1 MVCLYH
7 SFELSHLAELAWIPR
22 FFSPEIAVNG
32 FFIISGF
39 LITLSHDRS
48 SGTKAFFRRR
58 FFRIYPAYIVV
69 VLASSIGLL
78 AFSSESGAN
87 YFNNSW
93 AMYVFANAF
102 LLDFIQPTLPGV
114 FVKNIFQSINGSL
127 WTIKVEA
134 FLYAT
139 VPLVA
144 FFSRKVSKRV
154 VLLTLYLTST
164 LLSWSL
170 GALPCFKES
179 WLCWQI
185 AREVTSPLSYFLAGA
200 IFYRSLVTVERHM
213 KLVLIGGLAILLVN
227 EMHSVPVLA
236 PLGLA
241 AVIMFT
247 AFFYFFG
254 AYEKFGDFSFGIYIT
269 HFPIAQIF
277 LIHKWPYERPIAFLF
292 TVLLVSLTAAF
303 LLWRLIERRFLSV
316 TNPYLRIQAQKNE
329 GFGE

>member
-1 MVCLYH
+1 MILESRHSSVSLTRNNFHLLRLVFAIMVCLYH

-78 AFSSESGAN
+78 AFSTEPAAN

-93 AMYVFANAF
+93 AMYVFANVF

-114 FVKNIFQSINGSL
+114 FVKNIFHSINGSL
-127 WTIKVEA
+127 WTIKVEV

-144 FFSRKVSKRV
+144 FFSRDDLNHVSYTEPSEFAYPFATHRHPV
-154 VLLTLYLTST
+154 
-164 LLSWSL
+164 
-170 GALPCFKES
+170 
-179 WLCWQI
+179 
-185 AREVTSPLSYFLAGA
+185 AR
-200 IFYRSLVTVERHM
+200 
-213 KLVLIGGLAILLVN
+213 
-227 EMHSVPVLA
+227 
-236 PLGLA
+236 
-241 AVIMFT
+241 
-247 AFFYFFG
+247 
-254 AYEKFGDFSFGIYIT
+254 
-269 HFPIAQIF
+269 
-277 LIHKWPYERPIAFLF
+277 
-292 TVLLVSLTAAF
+292 
-303 LLWRLIERRFLSV
+303 
-316 TNPYLRIQAQKNE
+316 
-329 GFGE
+329 